1 MGDGWRRRIAA
12 VSCLLQTLGLI
23 LTYSRA
29 AWVGAVLASLAF
41 LISCRRWKSVA
52 VILTICCASVVAV
65 PTIRDRLFS
74 LASLWN
80 DASISQRVMLLR
92 EASAIGWNNPI
103 LGVGYGRGRVKAA
116 LRGRLRGSE
125 FENNPLW
132 HTHNV
137 YVELFAGTGLLGLG
151 SFLWM
156 TGSGFAQAARLAA
169 QDAAA
174 DGLLGFAF
182 ASSWLAMVI
191 CGFGDVPFFHHETR
205 ILLFTL
211 FGLIV
216 ASSAIALT
224 QIRQKR
230 LE

>member
-1 MGDGWRRRIAA
+1 MLA
-12 VSCLLQTLGLI
+12 LI

-29 AWVGAVLASLAF
+29 AWVGATLASLAY
-41 LISCRRWKSVA
+41 LISCRQWKLVA
-52 VILTICCASVVAV
+52 AILAFCCAIVVVV
-65 PTIRDRLFS
+65 PALRDRLFS
-74 LASLWN
+74 LATPWS
-80 DASISQRVMLLR
+80 DASISERIMLLR

-137 YVELFAGTGLLGLG
+137 YVELFAGAGLLGLG

-156 TGSGFAQAARLAA
+156 IGSGFAQAAGSAA
-169 QDAAA
+169 QDASA
-174 DGLLGFAF
+174 DGWLGFAL
-182 ASSWLAMVI
+182 ASSWLAMVL

-216 ASSAIALT
+216 GSSAIALT
-224 QIRQKR
+224 QIHQKR